1 MEVKKRPLYMA
12 DYLIVPPSK
21 LRKSDGDGVFKRK
34 KEAE

>member
-1 MEVKKRPLYMA
+1 MA